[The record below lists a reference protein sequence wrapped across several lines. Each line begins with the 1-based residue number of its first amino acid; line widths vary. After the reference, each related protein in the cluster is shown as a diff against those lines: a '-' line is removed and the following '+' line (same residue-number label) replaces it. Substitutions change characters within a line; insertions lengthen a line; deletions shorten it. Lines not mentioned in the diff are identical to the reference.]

1 VVISLKETFVDYFE
15 SVSNDKSLITEA
27 DNKTEETM
35 YVTGVF
41 LKSGIVSANGYYY
54 PEEVVKKFVEQINS
68 SNMPITMWT
77 SHFAPDSILYTVGK
91 LESAWYDEETQ
102 LAWFKAKIA
111 NTSIGKDVQ
120 MLIKEGFVKGVS
132 IRYIPLDYEEMDT
145 EEQKALKI
153 KDGMLLG
160 IDFASNPSVP
170 GASVRVY
177 SYEEKSQEDA
187 DEKWVKFVREV
198 ITKAVEGVN
207 KEGRD
212 MPEKEEVVESVDE
225 KASEEVVSIDSVKKE
240 YEEKLAEL
248 RAALELLG
256 KEKSDLEEENKAL
269 TDELNKLKESF
280 EALKE
285 ELKLTEK
292 VVFDN
297 VKKAI
302 LESLGEYKASK
313 TFVDKISRDIEKIPY
328 PEEGT
333 LEERL
338 EAYKSELESIVDSFK
353 IIIEELKKQVTSEK
367 LPKGGSVKVGENVSD
382 PESNIRSQIRDILSK
397 HEFVVDKEGDTNG

>member
-1 VVISLKETFVDYFE
+1 VISLKETFVDYFE
-15 SVSNDKSLITEA
+15 NISDNKSLVTEA
-27 DNKTEETM
+27 DSKAEGSM

-41 LKSGIVSANGYYY
+41 LKSDIVSANGYYY

-68 SNMPITMWT
+68 SDMPITMWT
-77 SHFAPDSILYTVGK
+77 SHFVLDSILYTVGK

-102 LAWFKAKIA
+102 LAWFRAKIA
-111 NTSIGKDVQ
+111 NTSIGKDIQ

-132 IRYIPLDYEEMDT
+132 IRYIPLDYEEMED
-145 EEQKALKI
+145 QKALRI
-153 KDGMLLG
+153 KDAELLG

-170 GASVRVY
+170 GASIRVY
-177 SYEEKSQEDA
+177 SYEEKSDA
-187 DEKWVKFVREV
+187 DERWVKFVQEV
-198 ITKAVEGVN
+198 MTKAIESVN

-212 MPEKEEVVESVDE
+212 MPEKEEVVDK
-225 KASEEVVSIDSVKKE
+225 KASEEVVSIDSIKKE
-240 YEEKLAEL
+240 YEERLAEL
-248 RAALELLG
+248 RATLELLG
-256 KEKSDLEEENKAL
+256 KEKSDLEDKNKAL
-269 TDELNKLKESF
+269 TEELNKLKESF

-292 VVFDN
+292 IVFDN
-297 VKKAI
+297 VKKAV
-302 LESLGEYKASK
+302 LENLGEYKASK
-313 TFVDKISRDIEKIPY
+313 TFVEKISKDIEKIPY

-338 EAYKSELESIVDSFK
+338 DAYKSELESIVDSFK

-367 LPKGGSVKVGENVSD
+367 LPKGGSVKVGENISD

>member
-1 VVISLKETFVDYFE
+1 VISLKETFVDYFE

>member
-1 VVISLKETFVDYFE
+1 MISLKETFVDYFE

>member
-1 VVISLKETFVDYFE
+1 MVISLKETFVDYFE
-15 SVSNDKSLITEA
+15 DISDDKSLVMET
-27 DNKTEETM
+27 DNKSEESM
-35 YVTGVF
+35 YVIGVF

-54 PEEVVKKFVEQINS
+54 PEEVVRKFIEQINS

-91 LESAWYDEETQ
+91 IESAWYDEEAK
-102 LAWFKAKIA
+102 LAWFKAKVA

-132 IRYIPLDYEEMDT
+132 IRYIPLDYEEIDI

-170 GASVRVY
+170 GAGVRTY
-177 SYEEKSQEDA
+177 SYEEELKNDV
-187 DEKWVKFVREV
+187 DERWVNFVQEV
-198 ITKAVEGVN
+198 ITKAVKDVN

-212 MPEKEEVVESVDE
+212 MAEKKSVDE
-225 KASEEVVSIDSVKKE
+225 KVSEEKVSIDDIKNE

-248 RAALELLG
+248 RATLELLG
-256 KEKSDLEEENKAL
+256 KEKSDLEDKNKAL

-313 TFVDKISRDIEKIPY
+313 TFVDKISRDIDRIPY
-328 PEEGT
+328 PEEGS
-333 LEERL
+333 LDERL
-338 EAYKSELESIVDSFK
+338 EAYRSELESVVDSFK

-367 LPKGGSVKVGENVSD
+367 LPKGGSVKVSENASD
-382 PESNIRSQIRDILSK
+382 LEDNIKLRIKDILSE
-397 HEFVVDKEGDTNG
+397 HEFVIDKVTE

>member
-1 VVISLKETFVDYFE
+1 MISLKETFVDYFE

-177 SYEEKSQEDA
+177 SYEEKTQEDA